1 MKQSLHYWRITKNVV
16 NRLWD
21 TLPDRERLI
30 IACDCDCQTELSA
43 WFARVV
49 ATEAKMIHEDGEHW
63 ENDPESFKHAQ
74 FEQPVLA

>member
-1 MKQSLHYWRITKNVV
+1 MKRSLHYWRITKNVV

-30 IACDCDCQTELSA
+30 IACDSQTALSA

-49 ATEAKMIHEDGEHW
+49 ATEADTLYNDGENW
-63 ENDPESFKHAQ
+63 QNDPESFKHAQ
-74 FEQPVLA
+74 FE